1 VKSTSE
7 HLFSRG
13 KTGNFY
19 IRRRIPIAILSAY
32 PTGKAE
38 IIRSLRTSDKAEATK
53 RLRVEEVRIDAE
65 FSAHS
70 LSLKERN
77 EALKLSHV
85 KSLTDEQ
92 ICGLAKYWAHQV
104 LLRDAEVRQNG
115 MDEFEFDEQGEVLS
129 QQRAELGKMLARGQV
144 KPIVP
149 AMLGFMHLC
158 GLDAELSAEAA
169 QKAGYIFL
177 ETVVKTLDHQL
188 SRQAGNAI
196 NTNIVAPE
204 VPHPAKIGTEI
215 PIGSGWD
222 EVFEEWQDYVNDRP
236 KSTVIG
242 YKTPWGQLKTFAAA
256 LNIKGPAELT
266 PKHISEFVSGM
277 RNAGLEVPT
286 INGRISKLKEIFNIA
301 VGKNVLLSNPAAN
314 TLGFK
319 KSKKEKGEKRRLPFT
334 AQDIDVLFG
343 SSVFTE
349 HLRSSG
355 QAGEASYWIPLMMF
369 YTGARPE
376 EIAGLELSD
385 IQRDEKFGWRFVI
398 TDLIDG
404 DDCLFDDESS
414 SVKDMPEKRLLKNNS
429 SRRQIPIAKELI
441 ELGFLRYVEWVRGQD
456 STRLFPTLSK
466 DFHGKLGGAFSK
478 WFGRYKTELGFNSP
492 KKVLYSLRHN
502 MKDFLEAAKIPSKPL
517 KRILGHASGD
527 GTITDGYGS
536 GVPFDVIHEEFSKI
550 KFPAIPALPWQ
561 PGKGFWRTE
570 KRDAT
575 GKRAVLCFATSSAE

>member
-1 VKSTSE
+1 MKSTSE

-19 IRRRIPIAILSAY
+19 VRRRIPTAILSAY

-38 IIRSLRTSDKAEATK
+38 IIRSLRTSDKREATK
-53 RLRVEEVRIDAE
+53 RLRLEEVRIDAK
-65 FSAHS
+65 FAAHL

-77 EALKLSHV
+77 DALKLSHV

-92 ICGLAKYWAHQV
+92 ICGLAKYWAHRV
-104 LLRDAEVRQNG
+104 LLRDEQVRQKG
-115 MDEFEFDEQGEVLS
+115 MDEDEFDEHGEVLS
-129 QQRAELGKMLARGQV
+129 QQRTELGKLLARGHV
-144 KPIVP
+144 KPILP
-149 AMLGFMHLC
+149 AMFGFMHLC
-158 GLDAELSAEAA
+158 GIDAELSAEAA
-169 QKAGYIFL
+169 HKAGYIFL
-177 ETVVKTLDHQL
+177 ESVVKTLDHQL
-188 SRQAGNAI
+188 ARQAGNAI
-196 NTNIVAPE
+196 NTDVVAPE
-204 VPHPAKIGTEI
+204 VPDPAKIGIETST
-215 PIGSGWD
+215 GSGWD
-222 EVFEEWQDYVNDRP
+222 EVFNSWQGYVSDRP

-242 YKTPWGQLKTFAAA
+242 YQTPWGQLKTFAAD
-256 LNIKGPAELT
+256 LNLKGPAELT
-266 PKHISEFVSGM
+266 PKHISAFVSGM
-277 RNAGLEVPT
+277 KQAGLEVPT
-286 INGRISKLKEIFNIA
+286 INGRILKLREIFKIA
-301 VGKNVLLSNPAAN
+301 VGRELLQRNPVEN

-319 KSKKEKGEKRRLPFT
+319 ASKKEKGEKKRLPFT
-334 AQDIDVLFG
+334 LQDIDVLFG

-385 IQRDEKFGWRFVI
+385 IQRDEKLGWRFVI

-404 DDCLFDDESS
+404 DDCLFDDESGS
-414 SVKDMPEKRLLKNNS
+414 EKDAPEKRLLKNNA
-429 SRRQIPIAKELI
+429 SRRQIPIANELI
-441 ELGFLRYVEWVRGQD
+441 ELGLLRYVEWVHGQH

-478 WFGRYKTELGFNSP
+478 WFGRYKTELGFTSP

-502 MKDFLEAAKIPSKPL
+502 MKDLLEAAKIPTKPL

-561 PGKGFWRTE
+561 PGVGYWRKE
-570 KRDAT
+570 KRNPAT
-575 GKRAVLCFATSSAE
+575 K

>member
-1 VKSTSE
+1 MKSTSE

-19 IRRRIPIAILSAY
+19 IRRRIPTAILSAY

-38 IIRSLRTSDKAEATK
+38 IVRSLRTSDKGEATK
-53 RLRVEEVRIDAE
+53 RLRLEQVRIDAE
-65 FSAHS
+65 FAAHS
-70 LSLKERN
+70 VSLKERN

-92 ICGLAKYWAHQV
+92 ICGLAQYWAHRV

-115 MDEFEFDEQGEVLS
+115 MDEDEFDEHGEVLA
-129 QQRAELGKMLARGQV
+129 QQRTELGKLLARGQV
-144 KPIVP
+144 KPILP

-177 ETVVKTLDHQL
+177 ETVVKTLDLQL
-188 SRQAGNAI
+188 SRQAGNAV
-196 NTNIVAPE
+196 NTDVVAPE
-204 VPHPAKIGTEI
+204 VSHPAKIGIETST
-215 PIGSGWD
+215 GSGWD
-222 EVFEEWQDYVNDRP
+222 EVFKSWQDYVNDRP

-242 YKTPWGQLKTFAAA
+242 YQTPWGQLKMFAAD
-256 LNIKGPAELT
+256 LNLKGPAELT

-277 RNAGLEVPT
+277 KKAELEVPT
-286 INGRISKLKEIFNIA
+286 INGRINKLKEIFRIA
-301 VGKNVLLSNPAAN
+301 VGKNLLLSNPAEN

-319 KSKKEKGEKRRLPFT
+319 ESKKEKGEKKRLPFT
-334 AQDIDVLFG
+334 LQDIDVLFG
-343 SSVFTE
+343 SSVFTQ

-385 IQRDEKFGWRFVI
+385 IQRDEKLGWRFVI
-398 TDLIDG
+398 TDLLDG
-404 DDCLFDDESS
+404 DDCLFEDDSNSE
-414 SVKDMPEKRLLKNNS
+414 KDAREKRLLKNNS
-429 SRRQIPIAKELI
+429 SRRQLPIAKELI

-478 WFGRYKTELGFNSP
+478 WFGRYKTELGFTSP

-502 MKDFLEAAKIPSKPL
+502 MKDLMEAVKIDTKPM

-527 GTITDGYGS
+527 GTITDNYGS
-536 GVPFDVIHEEFSKI
+536 GVPFHVIHEEFSKI
-550 KFPAIPALPWQ
+550 KFPALPALPWQ
-561 PGKGFWRTE
+561 PGVGYWRKE
-570 KRDAT
+570 KRNSAT
-575 GKRAVLCFATSSAE
+575 K

>member
-1 VKSTSE
+1 MKSTSE

-32 PTGKAE
+32 PAGKAE

-53 RLRVEEVRIDAE
+53 RLRLEQVRIDAE
-65 FSAHS
+65 FAAHS
-70 LSLKERN
+70 ASLKERK

-92 ICGLAKYWAHQV
+92 ICGLAKYWSHRV

-115 MDEFEFDEQGEVLS
+115 MDEDEFDEHGKVLS
-129 QQRAELGKMLARGQV
+129 QQRAELGKLLARGHV
-144 KPIVP
+144 KPILP
-149 AMLGFMHLC
+149 AMLGFVHLC
-158 GLDAELSAEAA
+158 GFDAELSGEAA

-177 ETVVKTLDHQL
+177 ESVVKTLDLQQ

-196 NTNIVAPE
+196 STDLVAPE
-204 VPHPAKIGTEI
+204 VPHPAKIGIESSTA
-215 PIGSGWD
+215 SGWD
-222 EVFEEWQDYVNDRP
+222 EVFKSWQDYVNDRP

-242 YKTPWGQLKTFAAA
+242 YQTPWGQLKMFAAD
-256 LNIKGPAELT
+256 LNLKGPAELT
-266 PKHISEFVSGM
+266 TKHISEFVSAM
-277 RNAGLEVPT
+277 KKARLEVKT
-286 INGRISKLKEIFNIA
+286 INGRIGKLKEIFRIA
-301 VGKNVLLSNPAAN
+301 VGKELLLTNPVEN

-319 KSKKEKGEKRRLPFT
+319 ESKKEKGEKKRLAFT
-334 AQDIDVLFG
+334 PQDIEVLFG
-343 SSVFTE
+343 SSVFTQ

-355 QAGEASYWIPLMMF
+355 QASEASYWIPLMMF

-385 IQRDEKFGWRFVI
+385 IQHDEKLGWRFVI
-398 TDLIDG
+398 TDLVDG
-404 DDCLFDDESS
+404 DDCLFDDELSRD
-414 SVKDMPEKRLLKNNS
+414 KDTCERRLLKNNS
-429 SRRQIPIAKELI
+429 SRRHIPIANELI
-441 ELGFLRYVEWVRGQD
+441 ELGLLRYVEWVRGQD
-456 STRLFPTLSK
+456 STRMFPTLSK

-478 WFGRYKTELGFNSP
+478 WFGRYKTELGFTSP

-502 MKDFLEAAKIPSKPL
+502 MKDLLEAAKIPTKPL

-536 GVPFDVIHEEFSKI
+536 GIPFNVIHEEFSKI
-550 KFPAIPALPWQ
+550 IFPAIPALAWQ
-561 PGKGFWRTE
+561 PGVGYWRKE
-570 KRDAT
+570 KVNA
-575 GKRAVLCFATSSAE
+575 SSK

>member
-1 VKSTSE
+1 MKSTSE

-19 IRRRIPIAILSAY
+19 IRRRIPTAILSAY
-32 PTGKAE
+32 PTGRAE

-53 RLRVEEVRIDAE
+53 RLRLEQVRIDAE
-65 FSAHS
+65 FAAHS
-70 LSLKERN
+70 RSLKERN
-77 EALKLSHV
+77 DALKLSHV

-92 ICGLAKYWAHQV
+92 ICGLAKYWAHRV
-104 LLRDAEVRQNG
+104 LLRDADVRQNG
-115 MDEFEFDEQGEVLS
+115 MDDVEFDEHGEVLS
-129 QQRAELGKMLARGQV
+129 QQRVELGKLLARGQV
-144 KPIVP
+144 KPILP

-158 GLDAELSAEAA
+158 GLDAELTAEAA

-177 ETVVKTLDHQL
+177 ESVVKTLDHQL

-196 NTNIVAPE
+196 STDVVAPE
-204 VPHPAKIGTEI
+204 VQHPAKIGIATSTD
-215 PIGSGWD
+215 SGWD
-222 EVFEEWQDYVNDRP
+222 DVFKAWQEFVADRP

-242 YKTPWGQLKTFAAA
+242 YQTPWGQLKVFTAD
-256 LNIKGPAELT
+256 LKLSGPAELT
-266 PKHISEFVSGM
+266 PKHIAEFVSYMGKM
-277 RNAGLEVPT
+277 GLKVKT
-286 INGRISKLKEIFNIA
+286 INGRIGKLKEIFRIA
-301 VGKNVLLSNPAAN
+301 VGKELLLNNPVEK

-319 KSKKEKGEKRRLPFT
+319 ESKKEKGEKRRLPFT
-334 AQDIDVLFG
+334 LSDIEVLFG
-343 SSVFTE
+343 SSVFTK

-385 IQRDEKFGWRFVI
+385 IQRDEKLGWRFII

-414 SVKDMPEKRLLKNNS
+414 SEKDTREKRLLKNNS
-429 SRRQIPIAKELI
+429 SRRQIPITKELI

-478 WFGRYKTELGFNSP
+478 WFGRYKTELGFTSP

-502 MKDFLEAAKIPSKPL
+502 MKDLLEAAKIPTKPL

-536 GVPFDVIHEEFSKI
+536 GVPFDVIYEEFSKI

-561 PGKGFWRTE
+561 PGVGYWRKE
-570 KRDAT
+570 KRNAT
-575 GKRAVLCFATSSAE
+575 TT